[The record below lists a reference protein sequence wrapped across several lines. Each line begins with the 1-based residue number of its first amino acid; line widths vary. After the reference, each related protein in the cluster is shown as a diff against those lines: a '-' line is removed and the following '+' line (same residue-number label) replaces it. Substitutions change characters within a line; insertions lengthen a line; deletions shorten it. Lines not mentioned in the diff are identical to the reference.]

1 MMTVHNRKVT
11 VDPDLLQTEEF
22 DTLYTL
28 DITKDKSDF
37 NMYMLF
43 IYYMYDRASLYFNI
57 LPSDRKKIV
66 CIDVLK
72 KDENYYSILE
82 SNPIFVSAINKY
94 LLLVR
99 TPAEKLLEGI
109 KKKIDEY
116 NDYWETTPINS
127 KNRKEISESIY
138 TGKDLL
144 DLYKKLE
151 KQVSEEKNIKSVGGS
166 KPTLIEELNK

>member
-1 MMTVHNRKVT
+1 M
-11 VDPDLLQTEEF
+11 
-22 DTLYTL
+22 
-28 DITKDKSDF
+28 
-37 NMYMLF
+37 
-43 IYYMYDRASLYFNI
+43 
-57 LPSDRKKIV
+57 
-66 CIDVLK
+66 DVLK
-72 KDENYYSILE
+72 KDENYYTILE